1 MNSAEQNKSPDYLLI
16 KTITDDAKKQA
27 EQIIADAVKDAEL
40 IIKKAKKQAE
50 QIKAQAEK
58 KADSEAELIKRRILS
73 GVHLEIKQDL
83 LREREKLI
91 NRVIDSV
98 LEKLDKLRTSKTYA
112 DILESLIVE
121 GAAALGTERI
131 LICSGEAEKKILT
144 DTKLRQLEKRI
155 FSDQKVKV
163 KLELSGETEKE
174 GGVLLTS
181 PDRTR
186 SFDNR
191 FSARVKRILPDLRLE
206 IVKKLEKEFGPVL
219 MSQAKAGEL

>member
-27 EQIIADAVKDAEL
+27 EQIIADAEKDAEL

-131 LICSGEAEKKILT
+131 LICSGEAEKKIL
-144 DTKLRQLEKRI
+144 
-155 FSDQKVKV
+155 
-163 KLELSGETEKE
+163 
-174 GGVLLTS
+174 
-181 PDRTR
+181 
-186 SFDNR
+186 
-191 FSARVKRILPDLRLE
+191 
-206 IVKKLEKEFGPVL
+206 
-219 MSQAKAGEL
+219 